1 MVCHESVTGDVQD
14 IKSCS
19 RGKLKKN
26 VELKFMHVNVPKS
39 VTRMTKR
46 GGDIQ
51 TD

>member
-19 RGKLKKN
+19 RGKLKN

-46 GGDIQ
+46 GGGIQ